1 MEKQKIKEKDSN
13 GYFEYIRKVR
23 SAKLMAREKGLLYFY
38 ASMYNW
44 DENEPSYAGI
54 ELIAAWTGMSTA
66 TVNRAKRKLKEL
78 EWIRDYRQ
86 DRYSKV
92 YVWVTCGKEDPDYD
106 KEGFSVYHTY
116 KSKRPIP
123 SFDQSQG
130 AENLELGRDQSDSSK
145 FERDLQKK
153 QAELMF
159 NEIEAWR
166 TQERDE
172 ETAW

>member
-1 MEKQKIKEKDSN
+1 MEKEKNKEKDSN
-13 GYFEYIRKVR
+13 GYFEYMRKVR

-54 ELIAAWTGMSTA
+54 ELIAAWTGMSKA
-66 TVNRAKRKLKEL
+66 TVNRAKKKLKEL

-92 YVWVTCGKEDPDYD
+92 YVWVTSGKEDPDYD

-130 AENLELGRDQSDSSK
+130 AEHLEQGSDHVDSSA
-145 FERDLQKK
+145 FERALQKK
-153 QAELMF
+153 QGELLL
-159 NEIEAWR
+159 NEIDAWR
-166 TQERDE
+166 SQGLDE

>member
-1 MEKQKIKEKDSN
+1 MEKEKNKEKDSN
-13 GYFEYIRKVR
+13 GYFEYMRKVR

-54 ELIAAWTGMSTA
+54 ELIAAWTGMSKA
-66 TVNRAKRKLKEL
+66 TVNRAKKKLKEL

-92 YVWVTCGKEDPDYD
+92 YVWVTSGKEDPDYD

-130 AENLELGRDQSDSSK
+130 AEHLEQGSDHVDSSA
-145 FERDLQKK
+145 FERALQKK
-153 QAELMF
+153 QGELLL
-159 NEIEAWR
+159 NEIDAWR
-166 TQERDE
+166 SQGRDE

>member
-1 MEKQKIKEKDSN
+1 MEKEKNKEKDSN
-13 GYFEYIRKVR
+13 GYFEYMRKVR

-54 ELIAAWTGMSTA
+54 ELIAAWTGMSKA
-66 TVNRAKRKLKEL
+66 TVNRAKKKLKEL

-92 YVWVTCGKEDPDYD
+92 YVWVTSGKEDPDYD

-130 AENLELGRDQSDSSK
+130 AEHLEQGSDHVDSSA
-145 FERDLQKK
+145 FERALQKK
-153 QAELMF
+153 QGELLL
-159 NEIEAWR
+159 NEIDSWR
-166 TQERDE
+166 SQGRDE